1 MGKLNEDVLVPK
13 KKEKRDSGGGE
24 MPEREIRR
32 FRKILV
38 ANRGEIAI
46 RVFRA
51 ATELG
56 VRTVAIYSEQDIASL
71 HRYKADEGY
80 MIGEGKGPLE
90 AYLDIPGIV
99 ELAKR
104 QGVDAVHPGYGF
116 LSENAEFARALEK
129 AGIAF
134 IGPRPEHLEMFGD
147 KVEARRRAV
156 EAGLPVVPGTEEP
169 IQSLEEAEAFAGRY
183 GFPLMIKAAQGGGGR
198 GMRVVRAVS
207 ELKEAFERARSEAKA
222 AFGDDRVYLEKLIE
236 RPKHIEVQIL
246 GDRYGNVYHLYERDC
261 SIQRRHQKVV
271 EVAPARTLSTDL
283 REKIAADAVRLMR
296 SVGYENAGTVEF
308 LVTDQGDY
316 YFIEVNPRIQVE
328 HTITE
333 LITDIDI
340 VQAQIRLAEGHALT
354 DEEVGVPPQDKIRTK
369 GFAIQCRITT
379 EDPENN
385 FLPDTGRILA
395 YRSPGGFGVRL
406 DGGNGFTGAHITPHY
421 DSLLV
426 KACTYAPT
434 FELAAYKMHR
444 VLREF
449 RIRGVKTNI
458 PFLENV
464 IQDEQF
470 LYGTYDTHYIDERQD
485 LLKMPRRQDRG
496 TKLLKFIGEVVV
508 NDRLSA
514 DKPAVKK
521 PPRIEVREAYR
532 EAVREA
538 LAAPLKQAINGGS
551 GADLKGSV
559 NGVYDKDDAYG
570 RQGERHDHEGMFD
583 PSRLPHAHGA
593 PGRPFVSSKR
603 LLEELGPEGLARWV
617 RAERR
622 LFITDTT
629 FRDAHQS
636 LLATR
641 VRTRDLLR
649 VAEATVHLAPQMFSH
664 EMWGGATFD
673 VAMRFLKESPWD
685 RLEKLREAMPNVL
698 LQMLLRGSNAVGY
711 TNYPDNV
718 VRAFVKEAAARGM
731 DVFRIFDSLNWFP
744 GMQVAIEAVRDAGKV
759 AEAAICYTGDL
770 LDSKEE
776 KYTLQYY
783 VDLAKK
789 LEAAGAHILAIKDMA
804 GLLKPYAAY
813 KLIKTLKEEVSLPLH
828 LHTHDTSGNGV
839 AMLLKAVEAGVDIVD
854 AALSSMSGTT
864 SQPSMN
870 ALVAAL
876 AGTERDPGLD
886 LEALQQLADYWE
898 TVRTYYAPFE
908 SGMQATNAD
917 IYKYQ
922 MPGGQYT
929 NLEQQAKAVG
939 LGDRFREVK
948 EAYALVNRLLGD
960 IVKVTPSSKMV
971 GDFALFMVQNNLDE
985 ATLFTRGASLD
996 FPASV
1001 VDYFMGMMGQPPFG
1015 FPKKLQEIVLK
1026 GRKPLEGRPGEALP
1040 PVDWEEQK
1048 RTLEGLIK
1056 RTPSFEEVLS
1066 YTLYPK
1072 VFLDFA
1078 HNQETYG
1085 DVSVLD
1091 TPTFFYGLEPG
1102 EATTAEIEQGKTL
1115 HIRLLTIGEADE
1127 RGRRTLFFE
1136 LNGQPRAIE
1145 VIDRTLA
1152 KELSVRPKAEP
1163 GNPNHIGASMPGKVL
1178 KVNVRAGEAV
1188 ERGVALL
1195 VTEAMKMELTIQA
1208 PRAAV
1213 VKEVMVK
1220 EGESIEA
1227 GDLVIVLEDE
1237 NV

>member
-1 MGKLNEDVLVPK
+1 
-13 KKEKRDSGGGE
+13 

-56 VRTVAIYSEQDIASL
+56 IRTVAIYSEQDIASL

-80 MIGEGKGPLE
+80 LIGEGKGPLE

-99 ELAKR
+99 QLAQQ

-116 LSENAEFARALEK
+116 LSENADFARALEEV
-129 AGIAF
+129 GIAF

-147 KVEARRRAV
+147 KVEARRQALL
-156 EAGLPVVPGTEEP
+156 AGIPVVPGTEEP
-169 IQSLEEAEAFAGRY
+169 IRSLEEAEAFAKTY
-183 GFPLMIKAAQGGGGR
+183 GYPLIIKAASGGGGR
-198 GMRVVRAVS
+198 GMRVVRAS
-207 ELKEAFERARSEAKA
+207 TDLKESFERARSEAKA

-246 GDRYGNVYHLYERDC
+246 GDRYGHVVHLYERDC

-271 EVAPARTLSTDL
+271 EVAPARTLSSEV

-296 SVGYENAGTVEF
+296 AVGYENAGTVEF
-308 LVTDQGDY
+308 LVTDDGQY

-333 LITDIDI
+333 LITNIDI
-340 VQAQIRLAEGHALT
+340 VQAQIRLAEGYALT
-354 DEEVGVPPQDKIRTK
+354 DAAVGVPPQEQIKTK

-406 DGGNGFTGAHITPHY
+406 DGGNGFTGAQITPYY

-434 FELAAYKMHR
+434 FELAAHKMHR

-464 IQDEQF
+464 IQDDQF
-470 LYGTYDTHYIDERQD
+470 LNGTYDTHYIDERQD
-485 LLKMPRRQDRG
+485 LLKIPRRQDRG
-496 TKLLKFIGEVVV
+496 TKLLSFIGEVVV
-508 NDRLSA
+508 NERLSA
-514 DKPAVKK
+514 DKPTFKK
-521 PPRIEVREAYR
+521 APRIEIPDAYR
-532 EAVREA
+532 KAVKEA
-538 LAAPLKQAINGGS
+538 LSQPLRATV
-551 GADLKGSV
+551 GASHDSL
-559 NGVYDKDDAYG
+559 
-570 RQGERHDHEGMFD
+570 ER
-583 PSRLPHAHGA
+583 SQLPLTSGA
-593 PGRPFVSSKR
+593 PGRPFVSTKR
-603 LLEELGPEGLARWV
+603 LLDELGPEGLARWV
-617 RAERR
+617 RAEKR
-622 LFITDTT
+622 LLMTDTT

-649 VAEATVHLAPQMFSH
+649 IAESTAHLAPQMFSH

-673 VAMRFLKESPWD
+673 VAMRFLKESPWE

-744 GMQVAIEAVRDAGKV
+744 GMQVAIEAVREAGKV
-759 AEAAICYTGDL
+759 AEAAICYTGDV
-770 LDSKEE
+770 LDPNEE
-776 KYTLQYY
+776 KYTLSYY

-813 KLIKTLKEEVSLPLH
+813 TLIKTLKEEISLPIH

-985 ATLFTRGASLD
+985 TSLFTRGHTLD

-1015 FPKKLQEIVLK
+1015 FPKDLQEIVLK
-1026 GRKPLEGRPGEALP
+1026 GRKPLAGRPGEMLT

-1048 RTLEGLIK
+1048 KTLEGLLK
-1056 RTPSFEEVLS
+1056 RTVTFEEVLS

-1078 HNQETYG
+1078 RHQEAYG

-1091 TPTFFYGLEPG
+1091 TPTFFYGLTPG
-1102 EATTAEIEQGKTL
+1102 EATTAEIERGKTL

-1152 KELSVRPKAEP
+1152 KALSVRPKADAD
-1163 GNPNHIGASMPGKVL
+1163 NPNHIGASMPGKVL
-1178 KVNVRAGEAV
+1178 KVHVRAGASV
-1188 ERGVALL
+1188 ERGEALL

-1213 VKEVMVK
+1213 IKEVLVK

-1227 GDLVIVLEDE
+1227 GDLVVILED
-1237 NV
+1237 